1 MSVPVL
7 QPSLTFSGS
16 LDHEGLVSRW
26 FRNHGLI
33 LIGAMSGALGLV
45 ASVIAISDKV
55 DTYRIPPD
63 LRPPLPIEEP
73 VPSAAPPSIA
83 LPDGLD
89 PKIWRQI
96 VDLAPTIPVC
106 SSIPLP
112 EGPPERRW
120 LHQQPYAPS
129 LVDEGVIL
137 GEYGSEPMT
146 AEIRI
151 RDCV

>member
-1 MSVPVL
+1 MAVPVFP
-7 QPSLTFSGS
+7 PSVAFSGS
-16 LDHEGLVSRW
+16 LDNEGLVSRW
-26 FRNHGLI
+26 FRNHGLV

-63 LRPPLPIEEP
+63 LRPPLPIEQP
-73 VPSAAPPSIA
+73 LPLVDPPSIA

-89 PKIWRQI
+89 PKTWRQL

-106 SSIPLP
+106 SAIPLP

-137 GEYGSEPMT
+137 GEYGSKRMT
-146 AEIRI
+146 AEIRE
-151 RDCV
+151 RNCV